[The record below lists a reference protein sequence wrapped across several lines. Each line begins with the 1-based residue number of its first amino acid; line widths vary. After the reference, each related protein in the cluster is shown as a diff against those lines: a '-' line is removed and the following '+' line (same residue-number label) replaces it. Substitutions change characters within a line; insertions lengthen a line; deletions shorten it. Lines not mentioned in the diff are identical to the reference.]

1 MPYTFFIG
9 AAIEKSMAKEIFHQ
23 LENRTLTNA
32 ANLTNEEQLISIC
45 KWLIQ
50 L

>member
-32 ANLTNEEQLISIC
+32 ANLTNEKQLISIC